1 MSLTSVVRYV
11 RPPLEQTSWEVKL
24 DWSGVSGA
32 SLYDIEFSGGG
43 GAEDGN
49 APATE
54 SFETNENEY
63 WVVLTGE
70 GGQKQTFPQVIG
82 DPDSPT
88 INYLGY
94 TGMTSTDPTTAGW
107 QWRVRAKNNHGEGPW
122 TEWTTG
128 TFQPSS
134 AASAS
139 AASVEY
145 AANAEMQLSWSGGN
159 NINEIEI
166 QRSTSENSGYETI
179 ETFNSGFLASDV
191 GSGFRESG
199 TYTDTGV
206 ETGAAYFYRIITTND
221 SGVTGSTITS
231 GTVGEGYQAPHAIS
245 GLTVSSAGAGSG
257 QLNLNW
263 TSPGYTG
270 IGYTIQIYS
279 GSGSAPTYALHT
291 ELTGSDAQGGLYS
304 HTGLTSGVTYS
315 YKLRAKD
322 SSDNSGPYT
331 DVVSGAAE

>member
-1 MSLTSVVRYV
+1 MSSPYRI
-11 RPPLEQTSWEVKL
+11 PLEKKHWKVHLSWNPIAE
-24 DWSGVSGA
+24 A
-32 SLYDIEFSGGG
+32 TIYEIEFRGGG

-49 APATE
+49 APTTE
-54 SFETNENEY
+54 EFNTTNSFFFPP
-63 WVVLTGE
+63 LTGE
-70 GGQKQTFPQVIG
+70 NGEQIKKQGTYTRAGSATEFEW
-82 DPDSPT
+82 T
-88 INYLGY
+88 YFGY
-94 TGMTSTDPTTAGW
+94 TGMTSDNPTSADW
-107 QWRVRAKNNHGEGPW
+107 EWRVRGRNNFGEGPW
-122 TEWTTG
+122 SDWTKPTL
-128 TFQPSS
+128 FMQSSPSQ
-134 AASAS
+134 AS

-145 AANAEMQLSWSGGN
+145 AASAEMQINWSGGDT
-159 NINEIEI
+159 INQVEI
-166 QRSTSENSGYETI
+166 QRSTSESSGFETV
-179 ETFNSGFLASDV
+179 ETFNSGFLASPA

-199 TYTDTGV
+199 SYTDTGV
-206 ETGAAYFYRIITTND
+206 ALNNSYFYNIITTNT
-221 SGVTGSTITS
+221 SGETSSALVS
-231 GTVGEGYQAPHAIS
+231 GTVGSGYQAPHAIS
-245 GLTVSSAGAGSG
+245 GFTVSSAGAGSG

-270 IGYTIQIYS
+270 IGYTIQIHS